1 MQAKQILERHV
12 LTEYISQAKKE
23 GKRIVFTNG
32 CFDLLHA
39 GHVAYLEKAG
49 SFGDI
54 LVLALNDDDSV
65 RRLKGPERPLCPLKD
80 RITVMASLRCIDVVT
95 CFAEDTPLELIQAI
109 MPDVLVKGG
118 DYFIETIVG
127 AQEVLDN
134 GGQVEVVPYLDGK
147 SSSELIEK
155 IRESS

>member
-12 LTEYISQAKKE
+12 LAEYISQAKKE

-39 GHVAYLEKAG
+39 GHVAYLEKTK
-49 SFGDI
+49 SFGDL
-54 LVLALNDDDSV
+54 LVLALNDDASV
-65 RRLKGPERPLCPLKD
+65 GRLKGPQRPLCSLED
-80 RITVMASLRCIDVVT
+80 RITVMAALRCIDVVT
-95 CFAEDTPLELIQAI
+95 CFGEDTPLELIQTI

-118 DYFIETIVG
+118 DYSIETIVG

-134 GGQVEVVPYLDGK
+134 GGNVEVVPYVEGK
-147 SSSELIEK
+147 STTELIDK
-155 IRESS
+155 ITNSK